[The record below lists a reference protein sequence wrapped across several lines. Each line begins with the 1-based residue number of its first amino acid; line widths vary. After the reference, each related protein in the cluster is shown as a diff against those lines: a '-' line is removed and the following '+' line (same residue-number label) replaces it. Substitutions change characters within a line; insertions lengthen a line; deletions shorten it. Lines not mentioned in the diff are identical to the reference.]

1 MLIYHLLTQ
10 ASIPGVNYPLILS
23 LCKTRLFY
31 SLWPQSSPSS
41 SDLNLIELYPCRYT
55 FGKPVTGKVSINMN
69 LVGIGYYD
77 NYIGN
82 NVYLFGEVRFLL
94 SEDLL
99 NSCHDIHQTLNKHWT
114 GCWYLSVLACL
125 TMLQYKFMLVIT
137 SISYSRGMH
146 NATQMMDVLRVVCE
160 LLFFQHQYSFFKWY
174 GKISLAYIIWKADTH
189 SI

>member
-114 GCWYLSVLACL
+114 GCWYLSVLAAWLCYSTNLCL
-125 TMLQYKFMLVIT
+125 WL
-137 SISYSRGMH
+137 
-146 NATQMMDVLRVVCE
+146 
-160 LLFFQHQYSFFKWY
+160 HQYHIPEGRIMLLKWWMSSGQSVNCWFFFN
-174 GKISLAYIIWKADTH
+174 INIH
-189 SI
+189 SSNDMER